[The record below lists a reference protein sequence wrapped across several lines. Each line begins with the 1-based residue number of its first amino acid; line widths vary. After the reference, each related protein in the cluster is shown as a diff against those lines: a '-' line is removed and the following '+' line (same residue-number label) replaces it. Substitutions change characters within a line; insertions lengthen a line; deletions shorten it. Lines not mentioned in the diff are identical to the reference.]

1 MLALMGLSA
10 VGATI
15 APQKQVLVTYPNDTP
30 QSELDEFRSA
40 IESTGS
46 EIVHEYNLIKGF
58 VVKASTEA
66 LETIHTLS
74 QQYVPIIEDDA
85 TVTIQN

>member
-46 EIVHEYNLIKGF
+46 EIVHEYSKRL
-58 VVKASTEA
+58 
-66 LETIHTLS
+66 
-74 QQYVPIIEDDA
+74 VPSPVDLHLTWLRRLD
-85 TVTIQN
+85 QRLRCQSLY